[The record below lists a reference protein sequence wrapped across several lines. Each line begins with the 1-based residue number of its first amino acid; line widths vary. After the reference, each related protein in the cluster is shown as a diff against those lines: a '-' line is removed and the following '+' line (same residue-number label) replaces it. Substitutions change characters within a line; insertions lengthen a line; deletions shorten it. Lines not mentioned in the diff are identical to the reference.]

1 MADEKAAKSTPP
13 SDATLKDFVAAL
25 GNIAAAVEKN
35 TAQLQAV
42 QQAGGFDRHR
52 DHRRPGERFASVE
65 QRRTILDYRVLDAL
79 VGRTTGENLVVNAS
93 RSRDQVS
100 GADQVKILA
109 VPDNARKVS
118 VQAVGA
124 DRPELLSLD
133 QSGGADKTVTL
144 DATREKDIVRLE
156 LLNHAGEPIRLGPR
170 LPRLPDAG
178 QIK

>member
-35 TAQLQAV
+35 TAQLQAA

-52 DHRRPGERFASVE
+52 DHHRRPGERFASIE
-65 QRRTILDYRVLDAL
+65 QRRTVLDYRVLDAL

-93 RSRDQVS
+93 RSRNQD
-100 GADQVKILA
+100 GADEVTIFGIPSDA
-109 VPDNARKVS
+109 AKVS

-124 DRPELLSLD
+124 DRPELISLGK
-133 QSGGADKTVTL
+133 SGGANRTVAL
-144 DATREKDIVRLE
+144 DATRDKDIARLE

-170 LPRLPDAG
+170 LARLPAEPP
-178 QIK
+178 IK